1 VESGQFGR
9 TGEFD
14 SEIHHLLEQINRNNQ
29 VYEQACVAF
38 FGVTTSQGGTLL
50 SLTPKSTI
58 SMNELSSAVGVDNS
72 TMTRMVDQ
80 LVDKELVFRKTDEK
94 DRRLVRIGLTSAG
107 QKLHQKLAGALA
119 GFYKDSLDQIPET
132 ERTVIIRSLETLNNA
147 IAQGLQRCCER
158 YCGTQSK
165 KESEPNLK
173 SMV

>member
-1 VESGQFGR
+1 MESGQFGK

-14 SEIHHLLEQINRNNQ
+14 SEIHHLLDQINRNNQ
-29 VYEQACVAF
+29 VYEQNCVAF

-50 SLTPKSTI
+50 SLNPKGTL

-94 DRRLVRIGLTSAG
+94 DRRLVRIGLTPAG

-119 GFYKDSLDQIPET
+119 SFYKDSLDQIPSA
-132 ERTVIIRSLETLNNA
+132 ERSVIIQSLETLNNA
-147 IAQGLQRCCER
+147 ISQGLQRCCER
-158 YCGTQSK
+158 YCSPQAK
-165 KESEPNLK
+165 KENGLK
-173 SMV
+173 ISRI